1 MSVVVIGLNHR
12 SAPLELLER
21 MAVGDDYLAKALADL
36 SSRSSLSEV
45 VLVST
50 CMRTE
55 IYAVAERFHGAIGD
69 VSEYLSESSGTPAE
83 VVSEHLYCF
92 YEEGAVNHLFQVA
105 SGLDSA
111 VLGEGEVLGQVRTAW
126 ERAREEG
133 AAGPAISALFRHAVE
148 VGKRARSETAI
159 SRGITSVS
167 QAAVALVEQR
177 LGSLSGRS
185 VLVIG
190 AGDMGEGMAATL
202 AGRRGGDRPSHVV
215 VVNRTWDKALSLAER
230 IEGSAAPM
238 EDLPSALEGADVV
251 LTSTDSPSMVLGRE
265 ELARVMARRPDR
277 ELLVVDV
284 AVPRDVDPGAA
295 DLDGVTLLDMEDLS
309 AFAESSMDDRR
320 REAVS
325 VAAIV
330 SEEVERYLG
339 ASSARVAAPL
349 VAALRDRA
357 EEIRRGELE
366 RQRARLG
373 ELDDR
378 QWQAVEA
385 LSRGILGKILHEP
398 TVRLKEAAGSPRGER
413 LGEAL
418 RTLFDL

>member
-1 MSVVVIGLNHR
+1 
-12 SAPLELLER
+12 
-21 MAVGDDYLAKALADL
+21 
-36 SSRSSLSEV
+36 
-45 VLVST
+45 
-50 CMRTE
+50 
-55 IYAVAERFHGAIGD
+55 
-69 VSEYLSESSGTPAE
+69 
-83 VVSEHLYCF
+83 
-92 YEEGAVNHLFQVA
+92 
-105 SGLDSA
+105 
-111 VLGEGEVLGQVRTAW
+111 
-126 ERAREEG
+126 
-133 AAGPAISALFRHAVE
+133 
-148 VGKRARSETAI
+148 
-159 SRGITSVS
+159 RGITSVS

-177 LGSLSGRS
+177 LGTLSGRS

-277 ELLVVDV
+277 GLLVVDV

-330 SEEVERYLG
+330 SEEVGRYLG

-366 RQRARLG
+366 RHRARLG